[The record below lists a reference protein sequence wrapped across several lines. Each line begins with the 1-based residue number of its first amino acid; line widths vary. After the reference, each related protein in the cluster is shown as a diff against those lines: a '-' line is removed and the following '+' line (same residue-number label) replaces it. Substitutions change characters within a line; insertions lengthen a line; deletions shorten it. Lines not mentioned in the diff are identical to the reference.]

1 MFPLADAVNGVPT
14 CLDDK
19 AQNGFLRKELGFK
32 GLIVSDCDA
41 VGDVYAKEPSGH
53 GYTSAVESFE
63 HQPCIFS

>member
-1 MFPLADAVNGVPT
+1 MGQLASFWANLTPFSLKLLNET
-14 CLDDK
+14 LR
-19 AQNGFLRKELGFK
+19 NTWGFDGY
-32 GLIVSDCDA
+32 VTSDCDA